1 MRFFGEVYCLQE
13 SYRPDIAWEGWNVQ
27 ELTGVDIL
35 NECED
40 GVAQLIEKL
49 PSGRVIESHE
59 IQIGRDMY

>member
-1 MRFFGEVYCLQE
+1 M
-13 SYRPDIAWEGWNVQ
+13 Q